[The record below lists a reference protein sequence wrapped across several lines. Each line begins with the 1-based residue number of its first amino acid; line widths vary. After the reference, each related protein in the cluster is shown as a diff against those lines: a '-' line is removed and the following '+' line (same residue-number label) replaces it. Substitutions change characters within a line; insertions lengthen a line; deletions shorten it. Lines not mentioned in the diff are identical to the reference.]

1 MYLITASLLNSWNYL
16 LKSGNTEEFKRVL
29 ERVPTPSNEAIETG
43 FAFEKW
49 CENHFPETKGGM
61 FQVTA
66 KKAVGEYLLYGRMDC
81 IKAGTI
87 YDYKY
92 TKRYDVGKF
101 YNSIQTAM
109 YFELVP
115 EAKRMS
121 YIISNTKKFHLDAI
135 YREDY
140 TREETASIFVII
152 EQFMKWIK
160 DNGCSMEKWLVK

>member
-16 LKSGNTEEFKRVL
+16 LKSGNTKEFQKVL
-29 ERVPTPSNEAIETG
+29 ERVPTPSTEAIETG

-49 CENHFPETKGGM
+49 CENYFPETKDGM

-101 YNSIQTAM
+101 YDSIQTAM
-109 YFELVP
+109 YFELIPV
-115 EAKRMS
+115 AKRMS
-121 YIISNTKKFHLDAI
+121 YIISNTKNFSLDTI

-140 TREETASIFVII
+140 TREETQPIWISI

-160 DNGCSMEKWLVK
+160 DNGYSMQKWLVK